1 MKWERQNMIAKLQ
14 NFLKIKCFYLKI
26 YNFAKNTLMNKFL
39 ILLFFYATVAIS
51 AVSQTKL
58 SSNEIDNH
66 LSEQMMSLIKYIE
79 KGEMGLA
86 IRKVNYLEEMYSSG
100 SIPLIFCNGIAYK
113 NVKFTPNGEVL
124 EGLRYSKIEL
134 SKRIIGAFQPDNST
148 EEVVFYRI
156 PKDGKNYIKIETPW
170 SGILV
175 SKDEIP
181 SIKRNLEASAEKL
194 RLNYNDYLSEF
205 KKSAYKE
212 RIRIPELKNTG
223 YFSLDYLEN
232 KEEITYRIDC
242 RRNTFELFISIEGTY
257 HASVFPQMTRNDVN
271 NFIKYLSQI

>member
-1 MKWERQNMIAKLQ
+1 
-14 NFLKIKCFYLKI
+14 
-26 YNFAKNTLMNKFL
+26 
-39 ILLFFYATVAIS
+39 
-51 AVSQTKL
+51 
-58 SSNEIDNH
+58 
-66 LSEQMMSLIKYIE
+66 MMSLIKYIE

-242 RRNTFELFISIEGTY
+242 RRNTFELFISIEGTS